1 VYWRIFIALLAAS
14 ASGCAIEKRLDP
26 IPQEGAL
33 TKRITWVIS
42 EDPHADCQKM
52 GGKVLL
58 YRTLGCASWKDPQH
72 CVTYTRAPRNQDDR
86 RAIETI
92 GHEVLHCFA
101 GHFHHRL
108 N

>member
-1 VYWRIFIALLAAS
+1 MRGIFFLAILALS
-14 ASGCAIEKRLDP
+14 AGCTVQPKLDP

-42 EDPHADCQKM
+42 EDPHGDCQKA

-58 YRTLGCASWKDPQH
+58 YRTLGCANWKDPQN
-72 CVTYTRAPRNQDDR
+72 CVIYTRAPKHPDDR

-101 GHFHHRL
+101 GHFHHKL